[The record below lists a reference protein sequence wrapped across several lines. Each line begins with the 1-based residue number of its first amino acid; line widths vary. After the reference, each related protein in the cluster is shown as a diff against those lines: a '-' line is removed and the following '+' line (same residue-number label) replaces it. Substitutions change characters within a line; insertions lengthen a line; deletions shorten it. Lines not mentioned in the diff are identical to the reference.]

1 MSSAD
6 YSQQQ
11 FRSFSAGTMFEIKN
25 EKEQFNITPDKLF
38 DLILKQCFVDSE
50 NDFLIDVD
58 TYAEEI
64 AKTIKKDLLSANL
77 NQLFS
82 IYFMAGYH
90 YKVFLNNNEVTINR
104 NTKEK
109 I

>member
-1 MSSAD
+1 MFSAA
-6 YSQQQ
+6 YSRQQSQQ
-11 FRSFSAGTMFEIKN
+11 FSAGIMFEIKN
-25 EKEQFNITPDKLF
+25 EKEQFNITTDKLF
-38 DLILKQCFVDSE
+38 NLILKQCFVDSE
-50 NDFLIDVD
+50 NDFLIDVN

-104 NTKEK
+104 KNKEEK
-109 I
+109 